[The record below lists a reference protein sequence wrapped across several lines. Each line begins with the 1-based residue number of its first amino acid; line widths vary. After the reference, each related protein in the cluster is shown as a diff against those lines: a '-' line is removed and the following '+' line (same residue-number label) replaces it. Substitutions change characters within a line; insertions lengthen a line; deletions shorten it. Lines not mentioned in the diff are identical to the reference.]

1 MQGKELAFRNKGAAK
16 ESGSADR
23 YGLYTRRNS
32 MANKPDTQLREVEHP
47 TKGEVMA

>member
-1 MQGKELAFRNKGAAK
+1 VQGKELAFRKKGAAK

-32 MANKPDTQLREVEHP
+32 MAQQPDTQLREVEHP